1 MTQQSWGGPPD
12 QWQRGQAPWAASF
25 GSAPVQTPWPPPAQ
39 QPPAAPYAQGYAPQY
54 YPQPGQFPPPQRP
67 RRRGFF
73 DTLLRA
79 ILTFVAI
86 MVAISVIRGIITGLT
101 RTTGGTVPTGGK
113 TTATT
118 GATPG
123 SSTTTGTGTG
133 TGTSGANGTTQYQN
147 EGYQA
152 PPADF
157 NPPDL
162 PQPTTVSE
170 ANSWLK
176 SNVIYKGNVPA
187 PTNCTMTAIQS
198 GLTKAQLETRLNELM
213 VCLMA
218 VWEPP
223 MKAAGFEMPRPP
235 VTVYNSPVTTA
246 CGVMKDVN
254 AAYCAGDQ
262 RVYYAMSLLN
272 ALPSKVKSTKYAV
285 EVVIAHE
292 FGHAVQGRTGI
303 LISDK
308 ALEQRATDSEATIM
322 SRRTEQQA
330 DCFSA
335 LYVAS
340 VAQSQNLG
348 QKDLQALVDMTYYL
362 GDDVLSGDPN
372 VQGDHG
378 QGRNRQAWF
387 ARGVQTN
394 QIGVCNTWVVPATQV
409 R

>member
-1 MTQQSWGGPPD
+1 
-12 QWQRGQAPWAASF
+12 
-25 GSAPVQTPWPPPAQ
+25 
-39 QPPAAPYAQGYAPQY
+39 
-54 YPQPGQFPPPQRP
+54 
-67 RRRGFF
+67 
-73 DTLLRA
+73 
-79 ILTFVAI
+79 
-86 MVAISVIRGIITGLT
+86 
-101 RTTGGTVPTGGK
+101 
-113 TTATT
+113 
-118 GATPG
+118 
-123 SSTTTGTGTG
+123 
-133 TGTSGANGTTQYQN
+133 
-147 EGYQA
+147 
-152 PPADF
+152 
-157 NPPDL
+157 
-162 PQPTTVSE
+162 
-170 ANSWLK
+170 
-176 SNVIYKGNVPA
+176 
-187 PTNCTMTAIQS
+187 MTAIQS

>member
-1 MTQQSWGGPPD
+1 
-12 QWQRGQAPWAASF
+12 
-25 GSAPVQTPWPPPAQ
+25 
-39 QPPAAPYAQGYAPQY
+39 
-54 YPQPGQFPPPQRP
+54 
-67 RRRGFF
+67 
-73 DTLLRA
+73 
-79 ILTFVAI
+79 
-86 MVAISVIRGIITGLT
+86 
-101 RTTGGTVPTGGK
+101 
-113 TTATT
+113 
-118 GATPG
+118 
-123 SSTTTGTGTG
+123 
-133 TGTSGANGTTQYQN
+133 
-147 EGYQA
+147 
-152 PPADF
+152 
-157 NPPDL
+157 
-162 PQPTTVSE
+162 
-170 ANSWLK
+170 
-176 SNVIYKGNVPA
+176 
-187 PTNCTMTAIQS
+187 
-198 GLTKAQLETRLNELM
+198 
-213 VCLMA
+213 
-218 VWEPP
+218 

-254 AAYCAGDQ
+254 AAYCADQ
-262 RVYYAMSLLN
+262 QVYYAMSL
-272 ALPSKVKSTKYAV
+272 AERPAGQGEVDQV
-285 EVVIAHE
+285 RRRVVIAHE